1 VLAVWLTLSLA
12 PAAAEYMIE
21 LTRLEAEATSH
32 ARSAAARLAA
42 AVVEGRGLARTRS
55 AVLESEVAELFLG
68 HDVVAVR
75 VLDEAGGI
83 VPEYERH
90 TADAWGNA
98 YLTTSSA
105 SILVEGRQVG
115 TVEVAV
121 SRRGV
126 LKSALMVLAAAIASS
141 TLLGV
146 LLYWMLARVI
156 SGTDV
161 RIRDLIA
168 SLREANRDSE
178 ALRVEAERSA
188 RQLRDILQDV
198 DAVVWAAELPSG
210 RFLFVSERAEAV
222 LGYPLTEWTADP
234 TFWVSHLHP
243 EDRDQARQVLE
254 AAARGERHFE
264 IEHRVIAAD
273 GRVVWLRNRIRVFRD
288 PHGQARELRG
298 VMVDVTERKEAETAL
313 RSSQE
318 QYRSLV
324 ENVKQVIFQTDARGR
339 WTILNSAW
347 TELTGFRVEESLGKL
362 FLDYVHVDDRR
373 RHAEFFQPLM
383 RGESRYL
390 GQEVRYLT
398 KAGHY
403 RWVEVYSR
411 LTVDTESRITGTA
424 GTLTDI
430 TERRQGAEDLAA
442 AQERLRHLLASSP
455 AVIHS
460 REAAGDFPVTFV
472 SDNVGRLFGYDAQEL
487 CGDPRRWAGIIHPDD
502 VASILGALALVEED
516 EEQSHEYRLRRKDG
530 VYRWVRDEWRLIRD
544 SSGKPIEVVGSLA
557 DVTESKQGEEERV
570 RLGWAVEQSNEAVV
584 ITDPEAVIVY
594 VNQAWERLTG
604 YSRGEVVGQ
613 NVHILKTGQP
623 DSDFYRGLW
632 TTLDRGGP
640 WHAQIVNQRKDR
652 TQFEAETSIAPV
664 RDAAGRVVNYV
675 QLLRDVTRERQ
686 VEEQLRQSQKMDAI
700 GRLAGGVAH
709 DFNNLLTVMMGRCE
723 LLLTRLAGE
732 TRARADVELVLRTAQ
747 RATSLTRQLLAF
759 SRKQVLAVTVLDL
772 TGIVTGMEQMLRR
785 LIGEDIELITS
796 LAPRLGRVKADQG
809 QIEQVVLN
817 LAVNSRDAM
826 PRGGRLTIETADVD
840 AATGQL
846 PSGAPPGPYV
856 MLTVTDTGCGMDQAT
871 ISRIFEPF
879 FTTKEV
885 DKGTGLGLSTVYGI
899 VKQSGGEVLVDSEV
913 GHWTRFR
920 VYLPRVDDVAT
931 ATRPAVRRPD
941 VSRGS
946 ETVLLVE
953 DEPEVRSLA
962 YEILSMSG
970 YTVLVAADGAEA
982 LRIGASHPSPIALVI
997 TDVIMPQM
1005 GGASLGH
1012 EMRAL
1017 RPETRVLY
1025 MSGYTDD
1032 AVGRHGLLGGAPRL
1046 LQKPFTAE
1054 TLTRTVRELLDE
1066 PASDAARRIEIAP
1079 HVGIG
1084 DGE

>member
-1 VLAVWLTLSLA
+1 MVGLS
-12 PAAAEYMIE
+12 
-21 LTRLEAEATSH
+21 RLEAEATAH
-32 ARSAAARLAA
+32 ARSVAARLP
-42 AVVEGRGLARTRS
+42 AVLVEGRALARARP
-55 AVLESEVAELFLG
+55 AALEGAIGDLFRA
-68 HDVVAVR
+68 HDVIAMR
-75 VLDEAGGI
+75 VLDEAGRM
-83 VPEYERH
+83 VPEYERRARAGW
-90 TADAWGNA
+90 TARP
-98 YLTTSSA
+98 TTGSA
-105 SILVEGRQVG
+105 PIVLDGRRLG
-115 TVEVAV
+115 TVEIAV
-121 SRRGV
+121 SQRGV
-126 LKSALMVLAAAIASS
+126 VESTLVVLAAAVAAS

-146 LLYWMLARVI
+146 VLYRMLSRVI
-156 SGTDV
+156 IGTDI

-222 LGYPLTEWTADP
+222 LGYPLAQWTADP

-243 EDRDQARQVLE
+243 EDRDQVRQVLDG
-254 AAARGERHFE
+254 AARGERHFE
-264 IEHRVIAAD
+264 IEHRTIAAD
-273 GRVVWLRNRIRVFRD
+273 GRVVWLRNRIQVFRD
-288 PHGQARELRG
+288 AQGQARELRG
-298 VMVDVTERKEAETAL
+298 VMVDVTERKEAENAL

-347 TELTGFRVEESLGKL
+347 TELTGFGVEESRGKL
-362 FLDYVHVDDRR
+362 FLDYVHPDDRR

-411 LTVDTESRITGTA
+411 LTVDAEGRITGTA

-442 AQERLRHLLASSP
+442 AQERLGHLLVSSP

-472 SDNVGRLFGYDAQEL
+472 SDNVGRLFGYDAHEL

-502 VASILGALALVEED
+502 AATIRDALALIGEH

-530 VYRWVRDEWRLIRD
+530 AYRWVRDEWRLIRD
-544 SSGKPIEVVGSLA
+544 SSGKPVEVVGSLT
-557 DVTESKQGEEERV
+557 DVTDGKQGEEERI
-570 RLGWAVEQSNEAVV
+570 RLGWAVEQSNEAVM
-584 ITDPEAVIVY
+584 ITDPGGVIVY
-594 VNQAWERLTG
+594 VNRGWESLSG
-604 YSRGEVVGQ
+604 YSRAEAVGQ
-613 NVHILKTGQP
+613 RANILKSGRHDP
-623 DSDFYRGLW
+623 DVYRSLW
-632 TTLDRGGP
+632 ATLDRGESWHGP
-640 WHAQIVNQRKDR
+640 LINQRKDR
-652 TQFEAETSIAPV
+652 TQFEGEVTISPV
-664 RDAAGRVVNYV
+664 RDAAGRLVNYV

-686 VEEQLRQSQKMDAI
+686 IDEQLRQSQKMDAI

-709 DFNNLLTVMMGRCE
+709 DFNNLLTVIMGRCE
-723 LLLTRLAGE
+723 LLLMRLVGE

-772 TGIVTGMEQMLRR
+772 SAIVTGMEQMLRR

-826 PRGGRLTIETADVD
+826 PRGGRLTIETADAD
-840 AATGQL
+840 DATGQL
-846 PSGAPPGPYV
+846 PSGAAPGPYV
-856 MLTVTDTGCGMDQAT
+856 VLTVTDTGCGMDQAT
-871 ISRIFEPF
+871 MSRIFEPF
-879 FTTKEV
+879 FTTKDV

-920 VYLPRVDDVAT
+920 VYLPRVDET
-931 ATRPAVRRPD
+931 ATVARPAPRRPE

-953 DEPEVRSLA
+953 DEPEVRELA
-962 YEILSMSG
+962 HEILSMSG

-982 LRIGASHPSPIALVI
+982 LRIGAGHPSPIALVV

-1017 RPETRVLY
+1017 RPETRILY

-1032 AVGRHGLLGGAPRL
+1032 AVGRHGILGGDTRL

-1054 TLTRTVRELLDE
+1054 TLTGKVREMLDE
-1066 PASDAARRIEIAP
+1066 PAPEPGPRLPVPQVGAATA
-1079 HVGIG
+1079 
-1084 DGE
+1084 DGRGEAG